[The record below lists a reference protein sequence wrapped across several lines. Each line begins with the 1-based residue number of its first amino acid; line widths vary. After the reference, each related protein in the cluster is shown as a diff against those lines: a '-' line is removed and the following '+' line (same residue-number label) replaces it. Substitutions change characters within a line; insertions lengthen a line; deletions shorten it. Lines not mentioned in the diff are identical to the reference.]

1 MHSAM
6 SDMNE
11 AEHREPS
18 RREFLAASVVGLVGL
33 ARGSEN
39 PTAREEKQLEG
50 DLLYV
55 GTYTEAGRR
64 DGIHLIRMDR
74 RSGKLRRIASIDA
87 GANPSFLAIHPNGH
101 ILYAVNEV
109 DTYEGKA
116 SGAVSAFA
124 IAPDTGALTRRDQQ
138 PSEGSAPCFVSVDH
152 SGRVV
157 LVANYNGGSVA
168 LLPIRADGTLAPATQ
183 VVQHTGSGPNKERQT
198 SAHAHCIVADP
209 SNRFALAADLGA
221 DRVFVYRLD
230 LEGKSLSHVEGGD
243 AVMRAGAGP
252 RHIAF
257 HPTLPLV
264 FVANELDST
273 VATLRFDAARGI
285 LSPVETRSTV
295 PAGWT
300 GTNYPADIHV
310 APSGR
315 TLYVSNRGH
324 NSVAVFSVA
333 ESTGALAL
341 DQVVSTDGDWPR
353 NFSLD
358 PTGRWL
364 LVANQ
369 RSNSIVVFQRDQESG
384 RLTPTRQRIA
394 VQSPVCLRFRP
405 QGRVTA

>member
-1 MHSAM
+1 MT
-6 SDMNE
+6 NL
-11 AEHREPS
+11 RELS
-18 RREFLAASVVGLVGL
+18 RREFLIASAAGLV
-33 ARGSEN
+33 A
-39 PTAREEKQLEG
+39 LEG
-50 DLLYV
+50 NSASDDQLLYV

-64 DGIHLIRMDR
+64 DGIHLLRMDR

-87 GANPSFLAIHPNGH
+87 GENPSFLAIHPNGH
-101 ILYAVNEV
+101 VLYAVNEV
-109 DTYEGKA
+109 DKHEGKA

-124 IAPDTGALTRRDQQ
+124 IAPETGALTRRDQQ
-138 PSEGSAPCFVSVDH
+138 ASGGGAPCFVSVDR

-168 LLPIRADGTLAPATQ
+168 LLPIQADGSLAPPTQ
-183 VVQHTGSGPNKERQT
+183 VVPHTGSGPNKERQT
-198 SAHAHCIVADP
+198 AAHAHCIVADP

-230 LEGKSLSHVEGGD
+230 LDGKSLSHVGGGD
-243 AVMRAGAGP
+243 AVMRSGAGS

-273 VATLRFDAARGI
+273 VATLRFDAARGV

-341 DQVVSTDGDWPR
+341 DQLVSTGGDWPR

-394 VQSPVCLRFRP
+394 VQSPVCLRFHP
-405 QGRVTA
+405 QLRVTA

>member
-1 MHSAM
+1 MT
-6 SDMNE
+6 NP
-11 AEHREPS
+11 RESS
-18 RREFLAASVVGLVGL
+18 RRDFLVASAIGLVQL
-33 ARGSEN
+33 ARGSESL
-39 PTAREEKQLEG
+39 TVREESQLDG

-55 GTYTEAGRR
+55 GTYTDGGRR
-64 DGIHLIRMDR
+64 DGIYLVRMDR
-74 RSGKLRRIASIDA
+74 RSGKLRRVGSVNA
-87 GANPSFLAIHPNGH
+87 GANPSFLAIHPNGRA
-101 ILYAVNEV
+101 LYAVNEV
-109 DTYEGKA
+109 EKYKGRPT
-116 SGAVSAFA
+116 GAVSAFA
-124 IAPDTGALTRRDQQ
+124 IARDTGALTRRNEQ
-138 PSEGSAPCFVSVDH
+138 PSEGGAPCYVSVDR

-157 LVANYNGGSVA
+157 LVGNYVGGSVA
-168 LLPIRADGTLAPATQ
+168 LLPIQADGALAPATK
-183 VVQHTGSGPNKERQT
+183 VIQHPGSGPNAERQ
-198 SAHAHCIVADP
+198 SSPHAHCVVADP
-209 SNRFALAADLGA
+209 SNRFVLAADLGA
-221 DRVFVYRLD
+221 DRVFVNRLD
-230 LEGKSLSHVEGGD
+230 LEGKSLHHVEGGD
-243 AVMRAGAGP
+243 AVMRSGAGP

-273 VATLRFDAARGI
+273 VATLRFDAERAA
-285 LSPVETRSTV
+285 LCPLDTRSTL

-324 NSVAVFSVA
+324 NSIAVFSVA

-341 DQVVSTDGDWPR
+341 DQVISTDGDWPR

-369 RSNSIVVFQRDQESG
+369 RSNSIVVFRRNQESG

-394 VQSPVCLRFRP
+394 LPSPVCLRF
-405 QGRVTA
+405 GSGTE